1 MIQSSKQRFP
11 VGIDLGTTESVLAY
25 VDGEGKVNTWKPEN
39 GSALHASAV
48 LVGSRVH
55 VGDDAIRLAGRAN
68 DVLLEGF
75 KRDMGKSRCEKPVNG
90 IEVPPEI
97 LSGFVLQHL
106 KERAEGDLGLI
117 RDVVISVPAYFD
129 AKRRLATQEAG
140 RLAGLNVV
148 AIINEPTAAS
158 IGYGFSMG
166 YLDVDKSQGAQN
178 ILVYDFGGG
187 TFDVTLLRYDE
198 DRFRTLATDGDVR
211 LGGIDLDTRLSDYL
225 ADKFHARTGLDPRS
239 SETGK
244 KNLLA
249 LANEVKHG
257 LTNEQEYVANVAFGG
272 KSISELMLREEFN
285 GLIEPFIERTLATC
299 DDLLYE
305 AGSMQWDQINTIL
318 LVGGSSQI
326 PFISQRL
333 EALTGIVPTSI
344 GNPQELVAKGC
355 ALYAANLSKDHKLSF
370 DITNVNSHSL
380 GIRGRDV
387 ETGKPMNRILV
398 PRNSTLPRT
407 VTKKFVTYKRN
418 QRSVKLILL
427 EGESENPD
435 LCYEVGKFRVELN
448 PGVEKGEKIVVFCNY
463 NNDGTIHVTGKLAND
478 DDASA
483 TLEISRNH
491 DEFESLD
498 DWAKRLV
505 NVASSGAS
513 SDSFFSDANY
523 ENADVAAAMKDLEEL
538 DGIFLRIGRK
548 ARGTALP
555 KMLTGQQR
563 YARKLE
569 HQIRQ
574 IEPLVEQLGMEVAS
588 TNDHRQRQKLRASIS
603 LLKNLEN
610 QHHRAFR
617 QVMISLGRSC
627 YENGVHTEVA
637 EASPEQIKYLEKAVQ
652 QIWD

>member
-1 MIQSSKQRFP
+1 VIQNSTQNHP

-25 VDGEGKVNTWKPEN
+25 VDNDGEVITWKPEN

-48 LVGSRVH
+48 LAGSRVH
-55 VGDDAIRLAGRAN
+55 VGDEAIRLAGRAN
-68 DVLLEGF
+68 EVLFEGF
-75 KRDMGKSRCEKPVNG
+75 KRDMGKSRCETTANG
-90 IEVPPEI
+90 VEVPPEI

-106 KERAEGDLGLI
+106 KERAESDLGLV
-117 RDVVISVPAYFD
+117 RDVVVSVPAYFD

-158 IGYGFSMG
+158 IGYGYSMG
-166 YLDVDKSQGAQN
+166 YLDTNKPKGAQN

-198 DRFRTLATDGDVR
+198 DRFQTLATDGDVR
-211 LGGIDLDTRLSDYL
+211 LGGIDLDSRLADYL
-225 ADKFHARTGLDPRS
+225 ADKFHARTGLHPHS
-239 SETGK
+239 SDLGK
-244 KNLLA
+244 KNFLA
-249 LANEVKHG
+249 IANEVKHG
-257 LTNEQEYVANVAFGG
+257 LTHEQEYVANLSFGG
-272 KSISELMLREEFN
+272 KSTSELILREEFN
-285 GLIEPFIERTLATC
+285 GLIEPYIERTLATC

-305 AGSMQWDQINTIL
+305 AGSMQWTEINTIL

-333 EALTGIVPTSI
+333 ESLTGITPTSI

-355 ALYAANLSKDHKLSF
+355 ALYAANLSEDHQLNF

-407 VTKKFVTYKRN
+407 VTKKFVTFKRN

-448 PGVEKGEKIVVFCNY
+448 PGVEKGEKIVVFCSY
-463 NNDGTIHVTGKLAND
+463 NNDGTIHVRGKLAND
-478 DDASA
+478 DGASA
-483 TLEISRNH
+483 SLEISRNL
-491 DEFESLD
+491 DKFESLEE
-498 DWAKRLV
+498 WRKRLSTSQKS
-505 NVASSGAS
+505 ASE
-513 SDSFFSDANY
+513 SFFGDADY
-523 ENADVAAAMKDLEEL
+523 ENEDIAAAMKDLDEL
-538 DGIFLRIGRK
+538 DGIFLKIGQK
-548 ARGTALP
+548 ARSRALP
-555 KMLTGQQR
+555 EVLAGQQR

-574 IEPLVEQLGMEVAS
+574 IEPLVEQLGMEVAG
-588 TNDHRQRQKLRASIS
+588 TVDHRQRQKLRASIS
-603 LLKNLEN
+603 VLKNLEN

-617 QVMISLGRSC
+617 QVIISLGRSC
-627 YENGVHTEVA
+627 YANGVLTDA
-637 EASPEQIKYLEKAVQ
+637 ADASPDQVKYLEKAIE

>member
-1 MIQSSKQRFP
+1 MIQNSSQKFP

-25 VDGEGKVNTWKPEN
+25 VDDQGKVLTWKPEG

-48 LVGSRVH
+48 LAGGRLH
-55 VGDDAIRLAGRAN
+55 VGDQAVKLANRSN
-68 DVLLEGF
+68 VLLEGF
-75 KRDMGKSRCEKPVNG
+75 KRDMGKSHCETLVNG

-97 LSGFVLQHL
+97 LSGYVLEHL
-106 KERAEGDLGLI
+106 KERAQNDLGTV

-129 AKRRLATQEAG
+129 AKRRMATQEAG

-158 IGYGFSMG
+158 IGYGFLMG
-166 YLDVDKSQGAQN
+166 YLDSNKPQGAQN
-178 ILVYDFGGG
+178 LLVYDFGGG
-187 TFDVTLLRYDE
+187 TFDVTLLRYAK
-198 DRFRTLATDGDVR
+198 DRFQTLATDGDVR
-211 LGGIDLDTRLSDYL
+211 LGGIDLDQRLSEYL
-225 ADKFHARTGLDPRS
+225 ADKFNARTGLDPRK
-239 SETGK
+239 SESGLK
-244 KNLLA
+244 YFLGI
-249 LANEVKHG
+249 ANEVKHG
-257 LTNEQEYVANVAFGG
+257 LTHEQEYVANLNFGG
-272 KSISELMLREEFN
+272 KATSELILREEFN
-285 GLIEPFIERTLATC
+285 GLIEPYIERTLSTC

-305 AGSMQWDQINTIL
+305 AGKMKWTDINTIL
-318 LVGGSSQI
+318 LVGGTSQI

-333 EALTGIVPTSI
+333 ESLTGIAPTSI

-355 ALYAANLSKDHKLSF
+355 ALYAANLSENHQVNF

-387 ETGKPMNRILV
+387 ETGKSINRIMV
-398 PRNSTLPRT
+398 PRNTTLPMT

-418 QRSVKLILL
+418 QRSVKLVLL

-448 PGVEKGEKIVVFCNY
+448 PGVEKGEKIVVYCNY
-463 NNDGTIHVTGKLAND
+463 NNDGTIHVAGKLAND
-478 DDASA
+478 DGSSAS
-483 TLEISRNH
+483 LEISRNL
-491 DEFESLD
+491 DAFESLEE
-498 DWAKRLV
+498 WRKRLTT
-505 NVASSGAS
+505 NKSSDA
-513 SDSFFSDANY
+513 SDSFFGESEHDND
-523 ENADVAAAMKDLEEL
+523 EVVAAMRDLEEL
-538 DGIFLRIGRK
+538 DEIFLRIGER
-548 ARGTALP
+548 ASGNALP
-555 KMLTGQQR
+555 EELSSQQR
-563 YARKLE
+563 FARSLE

-588 TNDHRQRQKLRASIS
+588 ANDNRQRQKLRASIG

-627 YENGVHTEVA
+627 HENGLHTDA
-637 EASPEQIKYLEKAVQ
+637 ADASPDQIKYLETSVR